1 MTDEEINSL
10 EYVQETPPNL
20 VAKYID
26 ELKNDIAWYKMWHK
40 KFQKQIEELTTE
52 LETYRPTKL
61 KGEGQTTCHRCK
73 KIGWTCFGFYHYKGQ
88 TLCDKCL
95 KEVLEEERKPTIP
108 LRSKEEIFDGKND
121 SGSHLGELDGESFNE
136 KDKI

>member
-1 MTDEEINSL
+1 MINNEEKNSL
-10 EYVQETPPNL
+10 EYVQETPPTL

-26 ELKNDIAWYKMWHK
+26 ELKHDIGWYKMWHK

-61 KGEGQTTCHRCK
+61 TGEGQTTCHRCK
-73 KIGWTCFGFYHYKGQ
+73 EGNWTCFGFYHYKGQ

-95 KEVLEEERKPTIP
+95 KEVLEGE
-108 LRSKEEIFDGKND
+108 KN
-121 SGSHLGELDGESFNE
+121 GAKL
-136 KDKI
+136 